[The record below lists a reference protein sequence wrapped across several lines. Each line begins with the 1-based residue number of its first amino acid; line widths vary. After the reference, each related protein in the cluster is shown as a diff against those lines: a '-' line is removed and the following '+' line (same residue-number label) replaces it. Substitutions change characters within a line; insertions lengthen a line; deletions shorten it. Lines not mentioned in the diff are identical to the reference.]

1 MITKQL
7 KYGIFSYDENTH
19 EFVAD
24 VQEGYTKMNKV
35 YAFAFVRFV
44 LRIAQRNWLRKIKK

>member
-44 LRIAQRNWLRKIKK
+44 LRIAQRNKNDNN